1 MNVSIMVR
9 NELRRPVPSC
19 FGLSMLTKFLRLLST
34 SALPSCRPAVMSAV
48 LCNAALVT
56 GV

>member
-1 MNVSIMVR
+1 MNVSVMVR
-9 NELRRPVPSC
+9 NELRRQMPSC

-34 SALPSCRPAVMSAV
+34 SAPQGCRPAVMSAV